1 MIRRRTFHHSVDYLR
16 KMKMEVG
23 GTTLVSALSV
33 GFRPCTDAAA
43 PPHSRISALLR
54 CISVTSSRDKTQLIV
69 PLSLSLHK
77 FLSAY
82 LPAFHP
88 TAPSICEMHLVL
100 TGATGLVGSAVLHQM
115 LVSPTVSK
123 ISILSRRPV
132 AQAEGQPKAHV
143 IIHKNYAEYPPQLL
157 EQLKDVDGVVW
168 AQGISSTQ
176 VSKT

>member
-1 MIRRRTFHHSVDYLR
+1 MLGRLSGGERLAGETFY
-16 KMKMEVG
+16 
-23 GTTLVSALSV
+23 
-33 GFRPCTDAAA
+33 TDAAA

-54 CISVTSSRDKTQLIV
+54 CISVTLQNIKPS
-69 PLSLSLHK
+69 PASLSPISLYK
-77 FLSAY
+77 FLSAH
-82 LPAFHP
+82 LPAYHP
-88 TAPSICEMHLVL
+88 TAPSIREMHLVL

-132 AQAEGQPKAHV
+132 AQAEGQPKAQV
-143 IIHKNYAEYPPQLL
+143 IIHKNFAEYPPQLL

-176 VSKT
+176 VSKPYVSHSPFGIVY